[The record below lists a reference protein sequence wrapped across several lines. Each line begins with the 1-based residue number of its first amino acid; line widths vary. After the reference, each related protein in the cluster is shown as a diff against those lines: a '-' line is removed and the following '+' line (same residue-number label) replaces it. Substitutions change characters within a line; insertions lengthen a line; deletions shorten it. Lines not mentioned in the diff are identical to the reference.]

1 MTHFDA
7 RTDTHPVQLPE
18 GSANP
23 SGTGNGD
30 AAALA
35 ALTAELTRDAAVAS
49 WVQDARSPH
58 VPNRSLQAPT
68 VLLPFLAAAAAHPE
82 LGGQPVLLI
91 TPTVRAAEDFQAVLE
106 GLLPPHTTAIFPSWE
121 TLPHE
126 RLSPSPDIVGQ
137 RTHVLRRLAHPD
149 PVDAHHGPIQV
160 LVAPIRSVLAP
171 IVSGLGDVAPVVL
184 RRGDDASIGH
194 LVGQLVAAGYERTD
208 LVERRGQF
216 AVRGG
221 IVDVFPPTERH
232 PVRLEFFGDEV
243 DDLRTF
249 AVTDQRSLEP
259 IAQLWAPVCKEVLL
273 TEDVRGRAAAA
284 ARSHPGLADLLEPMS
299 QGMSVPGMEA
309 VAPLVVSDMTTLVE
323 LLPANALVLVAEPER
338 VAARAAELVQT
349 SAEFLAAGL
358 EVAADGGELPIDL
371 ARSAYISVADL
382 TQRAQDQGI
391 RWWEAGPLT
400 QEPAT
405 TSGTADPDN
414 SASAQSDLTDVTVHS
429 EQAVDAMPAPSYRG
443 DLGAVATDIQGRLA
457 ESDRVVIV
465 AGGPGSAKRLV
476 ESLGEWDVP
485 ARLCAQLAPTAPAP
499 VTEVVTGAMLGGFV
513 AESAG
518 LVVLTES
525 DVFGTAAPGASTR
538 MPSRRRKAVDPM
550 SLAPGDYVVH
560 EHHGVGRYM
569 EMVTRK
575 VAATTREYLVI
586 EYAASKRGQPPD
598 RLFVPTEQLQLVT
611 RYVGGEAPTVHR
623 LGGADWQK
631 AKGKARK
638 AVGQIV
644 AGLVRLYAARQNAQ
658 GRTFGSD
665 TPWQRELEDAF
676 PFAETPDQLACI
688 DEVKADMEKP
698 MPMDRV
704 ICGDV
709 GFGKTEIAVRAA
721 FKAVSDGTQV
731 VVLVPTT
738 LLASQ
743 HLKTFRARFAPFPVR
758 VEGLSRFTSDAE
770 AKAILAGLAD
780 GSVDVVIGTHRLLG
794 PNTKLKDLGLVIVD
808 EEQRFGVE
816 HKEHLKALRTNVD
829 VLTMSATPIPRTLE
843 MAITG
848 IREMSTIATPPEDRL
863 PVLTY
868 VGPYREK
875 QVGAAI
881 RRELARDGQVFFV
894 HNRVESINKVAARIS
909 ALVPEARVAVAH
921 GQMRES
927 ELEKVM
933 VDFWERSFDVL
944 VSTTIVESGLDIPNA
959 NTLIV
964 DRADMFGLS
973 QLHQIR
979 GRVGRGRERAYAYFL
994 YNPDRTLSET
1004 AYERLS
1010 TIAQRSDL
1018 GAGMAVAMKDLEI
1031 RGAGNLLGG
1040 EQAGHIADIGFDLYV
1055 RMVGEALAEVK
1066 GEASEH
1072 LPTKLELPLDA
1083 HIPHTYIP
1091 DERLRLA
1098 AYRAFAE
1105 AATPEA
1111 LTEVL
1116 AEMHDRFGRP
1126 PAPVVM
1132 LGAAAGL
1139 RQRLSAV
1146 GITEAVALGERL
1158 RCEGVALPES
1168 MQMRLSRL
1176 YPGAVLKPAS
1186 RTVLLPLP
1194 KTARVGGKILTGVE
1208 LIAWVDG
1215 FIETITGLQ
1224 PGVVRKES
1232 T

>member
-1 MTHFDA
+1 MATTEPSSAHA
-7 RTDTHPVQLPE
+7 HPQYAASQQTLPPGE
-18 GSANP
+18 GDVEQ
-23 SGTGNGD
+23 SGRGP
-30 AAALA
+30 LA
-35 ALTAELTRDAAVAS
+35 ALTADLTRDGAFRD
-49 WVQDARSPH
+49 WVHDARSAA
-58 VPNRSLQAPT
+58 VGARSVQAPPS
-68 VLLPFLAAAAAHPE
+68 LLPFLAAAAADPQ
-82 LGGQPVLLI
+82 LGNRPVLLVA
-91 TPTVRAAEDFQAVLE
+91 PTVRVAEDYLE
-106 GLLPPHTTAIFPSWE
+106 VARGLLPLHSVALFPSWE

-137 RTHVLRRLAHPD
+137 RLHVLRRLAHPELE
-149 PVDAHHGPIQV
+149 DARHGPIRL
-160 LVAPIRSVLAP
+160 LVAPIRSVLQP
-171 IVSGLGDVAPVVL
+171 LVTGLGDVAPVVL
-184 RRGDDASIGH
+184 RRGDEMSIDE
-194 LVGQLVAAGYERTD
+194 LAAQLVAAGYERTD

-243 DDLRTF
+243 DDIRTF
-249 AVTDQRSLEP
+249 TVTDQRSLAP
-259 IAQLWAPVCKEVLL
+259 VDDVWAPVCREVLL
-273 TEDVRGRAAAA
+273 TAEVRAKAAAA
-284 ARSHPGLADLLEPMS
+284 AVSHPGLADLLGPMAE
-299 QGMSVPGMEA
+299 GIAVPGMEA
-309 VAPLVVSDMTTLVE
+309 VAPLVVAGMTTLVE
-323 LLPANALVLVAEPER
+323 LLPPNAIVIVAEPER
-338 VAARAAELVQT
+338 VAARAEDLVRT

-358 EVAADGGELPIDL
+358 EVAADGGELPVDL
-371 ARSAYISVADL
+371 ARSAYISVAEL
-382 TQRAQDQGI
+382 VERASAEGVA
-391 RWWEAGPLT
+391 WWEAGPL
-400 QEPAT
+400 A
-405 TSGTADPDN
+405 
-414 SASAQSDLTDVTVHS
+414 
-429 EQAVDAMPAPSYRG
+429 EQAVIADSLSGGESDSPSFGAQHDRGVDATPAPSYRG
-443 DLGAVATDIQGRLA
+443 NFGEVASDLLGRLA
-457 ESDRVVIV
+457 ESDRVVVV
-465 AGGPGSAKRLV
+465 AAGPGSAKRMV
-476 ESLGEWDVP
+476 ESLGEWEVP
-485 ARLCAQLAPTAPAP
+485 ARLCAHLAATPPAP
-499 VTEVVTGAMLGGFV
+499 VVEVVTGAMFGGFV

-518 LVVLTES
+518 VVVLTET
-525 DVFGTAAPGASTR
+525 DVFGAQSIGTTTR

-560 EHHGVGRYM
+560 EHHGVGRYV
-569 EMVTRK
+569 EMATRK
-575 VAATTREYLVI
+575 VDATTREYLVI

-598 RLFVPTEQLQLVT
+598 RLFVPTEQLHLVT

-631 AKGKARK
+631 AKGRARK

-644 AGLVRLYAARQNAQ
+644 AGLVRLYAARQNAK
-658 GRTFGSD
+658 GRAFGPD

-676 PFAETPDQLACI
+676 PFEETPDQLASI
-688 DEVKADMEKP
+688 DEVKADMAKP
-698 MPMDRV
+698 VPMDRV

-721 FKAVSDGTQV
+721 FKAVADGTQV

-743 HLKTFRARFAPFPVR
+743 HLKTFRARFAPFPIR
-758 VEGLSRFTSDAE
+758 VEGLSRFTSDAD
-770 AKAILAGLAD
+770 AKEIQAGLAD

-794 PNTKLKDLGLVIVD
+794 PTTKLKDLGLVIVD

-894 HNRVESINKVAARIS
+894 HNRVESINRVAAKIS

-921 GQMRES
+921 GQMREAD
-927 ELEKVM
+927 LEKVM

-994 YNPDRTLSET
+994 YNPDRVLSET

-1066 GEASEH
+1066 GETSTDG
-1072 LPTKLELPLDA
+1072 PTTKLELPLDA
-1083 HIPHTYIP
+1083 HIPHAYIP

-1098 AYRAFAE
+1098 AYRSFAE
-1105 AATPEA
+1105 ATTPEA
-1111 LTEVL
+1111 LAEVM
-1116 AEMHDRFGRP
+1116 AEMNDRYGRP
-1126 PAPVVM
+1126 PAPVAM
-1132 LGAAAGL
+1132 LAAAAGL
-1139 RQRLSAV
+1139 RQRLGAA

-1186 RTVLLPLP
+1186 QTVLLPLP
-1194 KTARVGGKILTGVE
+1194 KTARVGGKILTGAE

-1215 FIETITGLQ
+1215 FIETVSGLK
-1224 PGVVRKES
+1224 PGGIRKES

>member
-1 MTHFDA
+1 MPTSDVGSHSENGPMADHPPRIESPRQADDA
-7 RTDTHPVQLPE
+7 QQAGAP
-18 GSANP
+18 
-23 SGTGNGD
+23 
-30 AAALA
+30 LA
-35 ALTAELTRDAAVAS
+35 ALTSDLTRDEAVRT
-49 WVQDARSPH
+49 WVRNARSAGVRH
-58 VPNRSLQAPT
+58 HAVQAAPA
-68 VLLPFLAAAAAHPE
+68 LLPFLAAAAADPQ
-82 LGGQPVLLI
+82 LGDRPVLLI
-91 TPTVRAAEDFQAVLE
+91 APTVRVAEDYHAVVQ
-106 GLLPPHTTAIFPSWE
+106 GLLPDHTTALFPSWE

-137 RTHVLRRLAHPD
+137 RLHVLRRLAHPD
-149 PVDAHHGPIQV
+149 PHDSRHGSIRV
-160 LVAPIRSVLAP
+160 LVAPIRSVLQP
-171 IVSGLGDVAPVVL
+171 LVVGLGDVAPVVL
-184 RRGDDASIGH
+184 QRGDEASIDD
-194 LVGQLVAAGYERTD
+194 LATRLVAAGYERTD
-208 LVERRGQF
+208 LVERRGHF

-243 DDLRTF
+243 DDLRSFT
-249 AVTDQRSLEP
+249 VTDQRSLEP
-259 IAQLWAPVCKEVLL
+259 IDQLWAPVCREVLL
-273 TEDVRGRAAAA
+273 TAEVRAKAAAA
-284 ARSHPGLADLLEPMS
+284 AVSHPALADLLGPMAE
-299 QGMSVPGMEA
+299 GIAVPGMEA
-309 VAPLVVSDMTTLVE
+309 VAPLVVAGMTSLVE
-323 LLPANALVLVAEPER
+323 LLPADAIVVVAEPER
-338 VAARAAELVQT
+338 VAARAEDLVRT

-358 EVAADGGELPIDL
+358 EVAAEGGELPVGL
-371 ARSAYISVADL
+371 ARSAYVSVSDL
-382 TQRAQDQGI
+382 KERATDHGVA
-391 RWWEAGPLT
+391 WWEAGPLVDRP
-400 QEPAT
+400 QS
-405 TSGTADPDN
+405 SGSP
-414 SASAQSDLTDVTVHS
+414 SGEDLESYPHV
-429 EQAVDAMPAPSYRG
+429 EQLEAAVDATPAPTYRG
-443 DLGAVATDIQGRLA
+443 NIGEVASDLLGRLA
-457 ESDRVVIV
+457 ESDRVVV
-465 AGGPGSAKRLV
+465 VTAGPGSAKRMV
-476 ESLGEWDVP
+476 ESLGEWEVP
-485 ARLCAQLAPTAPAP
+485 ARLCTRLSVSPPAP
-499 VTEVVTGAMLGGFV
+499 LVEVVPGVLLGGFV

-518 LVVLTES
+518 LVVLSES
-525 DVFGTAAPGASTR
+525 DVFGSQAAGTTTR

-560 EHHGVGRYM
+560 EHHGVGRYI
-569 EMVTRK
+569 EMATRK
-575 VAATTREYLVI
+575 VDTTTREYLVI

-598 RLFVPTEQLQLVT
+598 RLFVPTEQLHLVT
-611 RYVGGEAPTVHR
+611 RYVGGEAPAVHR

-631 AKGKARK
+631 AKGRARK

-644 AGLVRLYAARQNAQ
+644 AGLVRLYAARQNAP
-658 GRTFGSD
+658 GRAFGPD
-665 TPWQRELEDAF
+665 TPWQRELEDSF
-676 PFAETPDQLACI
+676 PYEETPDQLACI
-688 DEVKADMEKP
+688 DEVKADMAKP

-721 FKAVSDGTQV
+721 FKAVADGTQV

-770 AKAILAGLAD
+770 AKEILAGLAD

-894 HNRVESINKVAARIS
+894 HNRVESINRVAAKIS

-921 GQMRES
+921 GQMREA

-994 YNPDRTLSET
+994 YNPDRVLSET

-1018 GAGMAVAMKDLEI
+1018 GAGMAVAMKDLES

-1066 GEASEH
+1066 GETSSDQ
-1072 LPTKLELPLDA
+1072 PTTKLELPLDA

-1105 AATPEA
+1105 AATPESLA
-1111 LTEVL
+1111 EVM
-1116 AEMHDRFGRP
+1116 AEMHDRYGRP

-1139 RQRLSAV
+1139 RQRLSAA
-1146 GITEAVALGERL
+1146 GITEAIALGERL

-1215 FIETITGLQ
+1215 FIETVTGLK
-1224 PGVVRKES
+1224 PGGVRKES